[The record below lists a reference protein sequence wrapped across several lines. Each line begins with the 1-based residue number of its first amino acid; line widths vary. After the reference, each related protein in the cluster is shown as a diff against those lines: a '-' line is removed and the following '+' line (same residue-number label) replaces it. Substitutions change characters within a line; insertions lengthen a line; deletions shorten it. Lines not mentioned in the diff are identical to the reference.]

1 MVHNSYLEI
10 DLKTLSSNVEKI
22 RKGIGEKVDIIAVV
36 KGNAYGMGIKEIAKH
51 LDTDCGIETFGVATA
66 NEGIDLR
73 SAGIKK
79 EILVMGGTPYHN
91 IAAMVEFDLQSA
103 AYDIKYLELL
113 NEEAKKAGKTAQVH
127 IKIET
132 GLNRVGV
139 LCGTQLD
146 ELCECLKGLPNVKV
160 VGIFTHFYQSE
171 IKDKTATHEQF
182 KKFKAALHQAKGHGF
197 DFKYVHTSNSNA
209 TTWLFDDEITHV
221 RPGALLYGVDE
232 NYDDNDKLKNS
243 FGLSYVWNWKCY
255 VTNVKTVPVGE
266 TVGYAGAYKVTKPT
280 DVATISIGYADG
292 YVRSLGS
299 SGKGVMIVNGKKVPV
314 IGICMDQMFLDVT
327 GMDAEIGDVVTVL
340 GTDGEESV
348 TVMDLQAQMGQSYLA
363 ILSIISGRVARVYK
377 R

>member
-10 DLKTLSSNVEKI
+10 DLNVLKSNVEKI

-36 KGNAYGMGIKEIAKH
+36 KGNAYGMGIKEIAQH

-66 NEGIDLR
+66 TEGIDLR
-73 SAGIKK
+73 DAGVKK
-79 EILVMGGTPYHN
+79 EILVMGGVPYHN
-91 IAAMVEFDLQSA
+91 IAAMIEYDMQSA
-103 AYDIKYLELL
+103 AYDMKYLELL
-113 NEEAKKAGKTAQVH
+113 NEEAKKAGKITQVH

-139 LCGTQLD
+139 LGGAQLD
-146 ELCECLKGLPNVKV
+146 ELCEYLKGLSNVKV

-171 IKDKTATHEQF
+171 VKDKSATHEQF
-182 KKFKAALHQAKGHGF
+182 RRFKAALAQAKEHGF
-197 DFKYVHTSNSNA
+197 DFKYIHTSNSNA
-209 TTWLFDDEITHV
+209 TTWLFDDVITHV

-255 VTNVKTVPVGE
+255 ITNVKTVPAGE

-327 GMDAEIGDVVTVL
+327 GVKAGISDIVTTL
-340 GTDGEESV
+340 GTDGDESV

-363 ILSIISGRVARVYK
+363 IMSIISNRVARVYK
-377 R
+377 K